1 MIVLGQHNEVIAA
14 LVYLRVTAVGFLSP
28 RHIHLAPEDRLE
40 FRLAL
45 VAELAVHLVAVVIE
59 FLNAEHVAMV
69 GDGHTPHTIGNGL
82 VNQFRYAR
90 LSVENG
96 IISMDMQVYKVLHI
110 QNKV

>member
-1 MIVLGQHNEVIAA
+1 
-14 LVYLRVTAVGFLSP
+14 
-28 RHIHLAPEDRLE
+28 
-40 FRLAL
+40 
-45 VAELAVHLVAVVIE
+45 
-59 FLNAEHVAMV
+59 MV